1 MGLNCGIIGLPNV
14 GKSTLFNALTS
25 TQNAQSAN
33 YPFCTI
39 DPNKGIVNVPDHRLQ
54 KISNISKSKV
64 ILPAKLEF
72 VDIAGL
78 VKGAHKGEG
87 LGNQFLANIKEVDAI
102 IHVLRCFEDEN
113 IIHVEGKVN
122 PVHDAEIVNLEL
134 IMADFES
141 LEGRLPNLEKKAKG
155 GDISCKEQVD
165 LIKRILP
172 VLQKGQPVRSI
183 DFNDEEKITVKKMF
197 LMTSKPVLYVCN
209 VSENELDKDNDYVK
223 KVQELSKIEN
233 ANCIKICA
241 QIEQEVS
248 ILDDEEEK
256 KEFLEA
262 LGLKE
267 TGLDKIIK
275 SAFHLLGLHTFFT
288 SGVQETRAWTI
299 PIGAKAPQAAA
310 EIHTDFERGFI
321 CAETISYQDF
331 IDCNGESKAKELGKT
346 RQEGKTYVVKDGDII
361 LFRFNI

>member
-1 MGLNCGIIGLPNV
+1 MALNCGIVGLPNV

-39 DPNKGIVNVPDHRLQ
+39 DPNKGIVNVPDERLQ
-54 KISNISKSKV
+54 KISDISKSKAL
-64 ILPAKLEF
+64 LPAKLEI

-87 LGNQFLANIKEVDAI
+87 LGNKFLANIKEVDAI
-102 IHVLRCFEDEN
+102 IHVLRCFESSD
-113 IIHVEGKVN
+113 IIHVEGKVDPIN
-122 PVHDAEIVNLEL
+122 DAEIVNIEL
-134 IMADFES
+134 IMADLES
-141 LEGRLPNLEKKAKG
+141 LIGRLPNLEKKAKG
-155 GDISCKEQVD
+155 GDSDCKDQVEI
-165 LIKRILP
+165 IKKIIP
-172 VLQKGQPVRSI
+172 VLEAGNPVRSI
-183 DFNDEEKITVKKMF
+183 TFKEEEKTIVKRMF

-209 VSENELDKDNDYVK
+209 VSEDELEIDNKHVK
-223 KVQELSKIEN
+223 AVQELAHKEN

-248 ILDDEEEK
+248 ILEDELEK

-267 TGLDKIIK
+267 TGLDKIIR
-275 SAFHLLGLHTFFT
+275 SAFQILGMQTFFT
-288 SGVQETRAWTI
+288 SGPQETRAWTI
-299 PIGAKAPQAAA
+299 PIGAKASQAAG

-321 CAETISYQDF
+321 CAETIAFQDF
-331 IDCNGESKAKELGKT
+331 IDANGEAKAKELGKV
-346 RQEGKTYVVKDGDII
+346 RQEGKTYIVKDGDII
-361 LFRFNI
+361 LFRFNV

>member
-1 MGLNCGIIGLPNV
+1 MGLNCGIVGLPNV

-39 DPNKGIVNVPDHRLQ
+39 DPNKGIVNVPDERLA
-54 KISNISKSKV
+54 KISAISKSKAL
-64 ILPAKLEF
+64 LPAKLEF

-102 IHVLRCFEDEN
+102 IHVLRCFEDGN
-113 IIHVEGKVN
+113 IIHVEGDVD
-122 PVHDAEIVNLEL
+122 PIRDAEIVNLEL

-141 LEGRLPNLEKKAKG
+141 LESRLPNLEKKAKG
-155 GDISCKEQVD
+155 GDKSCQEQVE
-165 LIKRILP
+165 LIKKILP
-172 VLQKGQPVRSI
+172 VLQKGNPVRSI
-183 DFNDEEKITVKKMF
+183 EFNDEEKITVKRMF

-209 VSENELDKDNDYVK
+209 VSEAELETDNEHVK
-223 KVQELSKIEN
+223 KVQELAKKEN

-248 ILDDEEEK
+248 ILEDEVEK

-267 TGLDKIIK
+267 TGLDKIIR
-275 SAFHLLGLHTFFT
+275 SAFSLLGLHTFFT

-299 PIGAKAPQAAA
+299 PIGAKAPQAAG

-321 CAETISYQDF
+321 CAETIAYQDF
-331 IDCNGESKAKELGKT
+331 IDCNGETKAKELGKV

-361 LFRFNI
+361 QFRFNV